1 VHAGLREPRARPWGT
16 QGLEGSREFCGQ
28 RDAIVTQVGWVKSFI
43 VAEGDMVVQFG
54 TRELIWPGGA
64 FSATRHQREP
74 QSATWPLPAGW
85 SMAALAIRDDLT
97 MLRQLGA
104 LQP

>member
-54 TRELIWPGGA
+54 T
-64 FSATRHQREP
+64 
-74 QSATWPLPAGW
+74 
-85 SMAALAIRDDLT
+85 
-97 MLRQLGA
+97 
-104 LQP
+104 